1 MPGIALPLVK
11 PDARISRIR
20 LSCKPLLAQTSH
32 RFEKRCEPRQS
43 VIRAGSVLA
52 HLSKRVVAT
61 TPNRALVVSRFLLNT
76 TEETDCS
83 WPNPI
88 TLC

>member
-1 MPGIALPLVK
+1 MPGFALPLVK

-20 LSCKPLLAQTSH
+20 LSCKPLLARTSH
-32 RFEKRCEPRQS
+32 KFEKRCESSQS
-43 VIRAGSVLA
+43 KIHAGSLLA
-52 HLSKRVVAT
+52 HMSKRIIVI
-61 TPNRALVVSRFLLNT
+61 TPNRALVVLRFLLNT
-76 TEETDCS
+76 TEETDCF